1 MMGLKVNHVN
11 KRGSRRSVPP
21 ERCQNGDFAGKAIC
35 NDEVTPNDHNDSV
48 LHLSRKSFMVSALHV
63 ANQLMIQMV

>member
-1 MMGLKVNHVN
+1 MIVYKVNHVN

-21 ERCQNGDFAGKAIC
+21 ERWQNRDFPVKALC

-63 ANQLMIQMV
+63 AKQLMI